1 MCGSWDWAD
10 NEQERQNNFVHTAL
24 LQGRLLDVGAAEQ
37 DLLVHLQL
45 RGSALERCGW
55 LAPRPYSC
63 TGWRPRSTGGSAFLC
78 ILRNSL
84 FREREEMPGKLQSL
98 VLRIIVHTDIVT
110 VSTWLG

>member
-37 DLLVHLQL
+37 DLFVHLQVQL

-55 LAPRPYSC
+55 HRWLAPPSTAIQLYGLA
-63 TGWRPRSTGGSAFLC
+63 TALDGWVGISVYLKELPF
-78 ILRNSL
+78 
-84 FREREEMPGKLQSL
+84 
-98 VLRIIVHTDIVT
+98 
-110 VSTWLG
+110 